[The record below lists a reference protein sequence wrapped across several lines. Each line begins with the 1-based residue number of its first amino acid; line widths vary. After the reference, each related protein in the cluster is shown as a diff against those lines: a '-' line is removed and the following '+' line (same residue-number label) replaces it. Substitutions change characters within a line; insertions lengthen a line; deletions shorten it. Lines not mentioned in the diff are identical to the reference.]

1 MNEALRKKNFGPL
14 ITIGI
19 GIVLLMMLRFNRVGI
34 FVFLVTAGIA
44 VVMKLFDI
52 GTYQEEQRKQQAD
65 DLLKATEAK
74 IASLKKMQAE
84 AEKSSDELTLTLRA
98 ILSIGKNLV
107 NYDQA
112 ANETVAEILKA
123 YRVYVDK
130 YLESAKTLAEKYR
143 RVKAYLKEQ
152 DPTALRA
159 EVKALESR
167 IADGEKNL
175 DRTLKENKATLE
187 RIEEMERDQPEFRQS
202 LEEIKATIRSLE
214 SSIKR
219 AENDPDADTE
229 IRAEIQRT
237 IASTS
242 EAIETTLV
250 KAKRA
255 I

>member
-1 MNEALRKKNFGPL
+1 MHEALKSKNFWPVCSICL
-14 ITIGI
+14 GI
-19 GIVLLMMLRFNRVGI
+19 AFLLMFKFSRLGFTVM
-34 FVFLVTAGIA
+34 AGLIAIA

-52 GTYQEEQRKQQAD
+52 VIHNVQQVKVQCD
-65 DLLKATEAK
+65 DLAKAEAVK
-74 IASLKKMQAE
+74 YASIKKMQIE
-84 AEKSSDELTLTLRA
+84 TEKDSDELTPNLRA
-98 ILSIGKNLV
+98 ILAIGKNLV

-112 ANETVAEILKA
+112 VNETVAEILKA

-130 YLESAKTLAEKYR
+130 YLESATTLAAKYR
-143 RVKAYLKEQ
+143 RVKSYLKSQ
-152 DPTALRA
+152 DPTSLRA
-159 EVKALESR
+159 EVRAIENR
-167 IADGEKNL
+167 IKDGETGLAN
-175 DRTLKENKATLE
+175 TLKESKATLE
-187 RIEEMERDQPEFRQS
+187 RLEEMQKDQPEFRQS
-202 LEEIKATIRSLE
+202 LDEIHATIRSLE

-229 IRAEIQRT
+229 IREEIQRT